1 MLRSLDAVYEAAN
14 WALPSLYCADLLAPG
29 IDVTAN
35 QEEVEQ
41 TERFLLEFDSATR
54 RWYIRTMQD
63 RYWTLETSG
72 GIQAAAGKKSV
83 PAGRGWGSWV
93 VRDKRDERECLDE
106 TAFEGSYLWHKA
118 CCQV

>member
-1 MLRSLDAVYEAAN
+1 M
-14 WALPSLYCADLLAPG
+14 
-29 IDVTAN
+29 TAN

-41 TERFLLEFDSATR
+41 TEKFLLEFDPATR

-83 PAGRGWGSWV
+83 LGRRREPRCSW
-93 VRDKRDERECLDE
+93 E
-106 TAFEGSYLWHKA
+106 
-118 CCQV
+118 